1 MLRHCRVTLLITLLH
16 FHLKKFQV
24 CDRARKTV
32 EIEGGFPVRGSTVII
47 IIIIII
53 ITRNEMSGASS
64 AYEGGERRVQGF
76 GGET

>member
-1 MLRHCRVTLLITLLH
+1 MTGQEKPWRW
-16 FHLKKFQV
+16 
-24 CDRARKTV
+24 
-32 EIEGGFPVRGSTVII
+32 GGPVRGNII
-47 IIIIII
+47 IIIIITIII